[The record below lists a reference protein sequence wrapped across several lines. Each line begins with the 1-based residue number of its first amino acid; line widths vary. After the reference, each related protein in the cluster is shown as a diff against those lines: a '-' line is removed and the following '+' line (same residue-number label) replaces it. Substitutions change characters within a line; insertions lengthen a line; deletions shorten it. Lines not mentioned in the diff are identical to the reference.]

1 LLPDLKELQSLVTL
15 KLEGDEGSM
24 DIFPQEY
31 YEFFVVFNDGDYY
44 TGHDL
49 LEAVWLTDRSNLF
62 IKGLLQMTVALYHY
76 EYGNVKGAR
85 EMMIVAKQYLTPY
98 QPLFWQLDLK
108 PVLLFIDQCL
118 SFIPIHMDKVHFS
131 EAHHLPI
138 LPKLFLNLEE

>member
-1 LLPDLKELQSLVTL
+1 MEF
-15 KLEGDEGSM
+15 
-24 DIFPQEY
+24 FPQDY

-85 EMMIVAKQYLTPY
+85 EMMRVAKQYLTPY
-98 QPLFWQLDLK
+98 QPSHWQLDLI
-108 PVLLFIDQCL
+108 PVLHFIEHCL
-118 SFIPIHMDKVHFS
+118 SLMPLHIDKVDFS
-131 EAHHLPI
+131 EAHKLLTLPR
-138 LPKLFLNLEE
+138 LFINLME